1 MPDNELSIQL
11 GVELDQSDLG
21 NVKKQIDDIKGGKN
35 DKINL
40 SLGKE
45 INTQLSNLKKSISDI
60 SNKEHSIK
68 FNIDQKVFSDLQ
80 NIVNSL
86 NNGLSQIGNKVTQQV
101 QQATEK
107 AVKAT
112 QNTQQSTGTAATNI
126 GGVDVYGNTKYYE
139 ELIKA
144 ANQMGDALADT
155 DKKLSVSSVN
165 IRENMDGSLNA
176 VVNFKNA
183 LGELASVSFKD
194 EGNGWEII
202 GDSYRKSF
210 EDVTKIIS
218 DAEAKLNQISKGAFS
233 GTNALTGDFATEA
246 KKQID
251 DVVSEFTRIKEAA
264 NNSMSE
270 AANISKD
277 EINRMLDE
285 LKFSLDQLAKREY
298 PSDRMAAQNVEV
310 KKMSAID
317 DIAEQEEKLKNLGL
331 ATSDFSDRLLE
342 LRNRID
348 DLGKVD
354 SDVSAWA
361 NWRNDFQQLEGE
373 ISKFENSTMGLGQKL
388 ASGIETGQLQQVLDM
403 VDRLNNIDSQ
413 FSGAGVEQL
422 QQNLQSLATEY
433 MAVIEQLQSPTLTT
447 EEFEQLSNKVKELQ
461 DQFKQAQNAVK
472 IFNDGFKNEADLKK
486 YEQNAEAVRMKFEQ
500 LQKQYENLARSNPQI
515 AQRFKEVQD
524 SVNNMDPTNI
534 STASK
539 EVSNFARE
547 LQNASGQSAGLRGAL
562 QDAFGGLGSY
572 LARFT
577 SSMFII
583 SKAIQGIKSMVSAVK
598 EVDSSLL
605 ELQKVTN
612 LSGSALDEFTDKSYK
627 LGASLGRT
635 GSDVIDAAATF
646 SRAGYDLQEATE
658 LAQSALVMTNVGVDI
673 PNTEAAAS
681 DMISILKAFD
691 VQAEESM
698 DVIDKLYNV
707 ANKEPLDFGNITQM
721 LVTAGGTLAQ
731 TGTSLEETMGLLTGA
746 FATMRDTSVSNGL
759 VMISQRLR
767 GVKEDGE
774 AIEEEGFMPKLQAMF
789 SDVGISIQ
797 DQNGELRSTFDIL
810 NDLAGVWDQLSSKQ
824 KQYFGEKV
832 AGNRQ
837 VKTLNAIMQNWDVVA
852 DTIDKANNAQGAAI
866 EGNEMYMDSIAG
878 KITQL
883 KSAWQELATTTINS
897 DFIKGFVDIGTA
909 VVKLTTN
916 IGGLA
921 PVLTTVLG
929 LFVAIKGANIAE
941 AFKAI
946 GSAIISAISGI
957 GSATTIMSGWI
968 GIAIAVAG
976 AIYGIVNAVRNA
988 SVSLKDL
995 EAASSNAKSNY
1006 SEQQTALSS
1015 LNDELQTTQER
1026 INELE
1031 GKTLSVVEEDEL
1043 SALKEQNSELQR
1055 KIDLQNE
1062 LTRIAEREA
1071 REAAVN
1077 TINAKNN
1084 ATKEGKIKNGI
1095 TDNLLDTLGVDY
1107 LSNYK
1112 FKDYQ
1117 VYQGSM
1123 RGQIQ
1128 VPSAGRVNNR
1138 ELADL
1143 YMAALPKQIQERD
1156 KHQRALSLY
1165 SKSLLQEGEFTEEA
1179 QKAAQKNADLWA
1191 GYAKE
1196 SETWLRNYYNYLQ
1209 EQTEGISYVKNA
1221 QAGSIDAQYNEM
1233 LDLRDQIGETL
1244 MTNFVAGQDKQG
1256 QFDYIIN
1263 LDKFKDQVKEISEE
1277 VKNTGTID
1285 LEGMEVR
1292 FPDLI
1297 EEFKKYG
1304 WTPEKIQGYLVETFS
1319 SGSTTITQPFNIGLD
1334 EITLFSTTESY
1345 KNLTAAMTEQQKAGV
1360 LSYETIKTLLS
1371 DEGLKGI
1378 NDYLIQT
1385 ADGYMLNT
1393 DTIYDF
1399 IKAEQEESKLDIVE
1413 GIMERQIRLEDLQ
1426 EQVDSLGKS
1435 QEDLAKAEELQGEIS
1450 GIQSEITQLQ
1460 AAALAADEATGA
1472 LERYRAA
1479 TKTANQD
1486 AAQDEG
1492 ENAFKTV
1499 QERYKEGKVGT
1510 DEFKEGMNFLL
1521 GDNWKENFKGDIDA
1535 AYKEAQQ
1542 IGKKYFG
1549 ENDAKSADNFRK
1561 DLIDNGL
1568 ATYDEASGKLTLV
1581 QNDLATIAETLG
1593 ISEDAAESLFGLLNS
1608 YSPDDQFTF
1617 DKPIAT
1623 AEQLAVAE
1631 KKLTELKE
1639 ERARL
1644 EKEIEEGNAAGEDTS
1659 DLQSQLEENV
1669 ETTKQLQSAVDTAR
1683 KSGEKLPEEMSID
1696 EAIAKIAELQSAIDT
1711 LKDHKITPTVEMT
1724 AEYNKLVEFL
1734 TGKDSEGNE
1743 VGFTMNVT
1751 GVEDAESKITQIDTA
1766 LADIKKMQ
1774 EEGAISAEV
1783 AANIKGNL
1791 NDQKD
1796 ALNTYISQAS
1806 ELKEAIPGGDL
1817 SATITVNATDNA
1829 TPTISFVNQELF
1841 GENGAQ
1847 GIDGKTANATVDVDD
1862 QASDKVKSVDTDL
1875 ADLNDKEA
1883 KPKVNAEDNI
1893 DEVAKKLTDLGV
1905 SSYPTEVDVGL
1916 TESSKTKFE
1925 EDLKSLLEK
1934 RELDIEVKYVD
1945 GDGAQIELGDGTT
1958 PDQVVAGTSNVITKS
1973 GYNSETGKPMYD
1985 LQNVFS
1991 WIQGLVQKNREAG
2004 NGKTDVQLEAE
2015 NANVNIGDQVD
2026 LVDAQNMATQQELEN
2041 ESTDYL
2047 FGTPDFSDFESS
2059 AKDAVEEGVEK
2070 GAEEANPETS
2080 VDANA
2085 DNITEEVQEGT
2096 PDNVETTVDAD
2107 TSKMPD
2113 QIAEAAESA
2122 GPVET
2127 EVNAKT
2133 TLNPPEPQDAG
2144 GKSVSYSATM
2154 SMDTSS
2160 ATNSVNAVQSD
2171 ASEDQSF
2178 TLDANTNPA
2187 DTKVDKTH
2195 KDAKKDES
2203 FTVNTNVN
2211 RRELDNL
2218 YSDLATKKT
2227 QEVEVKYTE
2236 VDKPTGLAVGTKN
2249 APGGLSLVDEEGA
2262 ELIEHTSKGTFELG
2276 TNNGA
2281 RFTNLDKG
2289 DVVHTASETKRILS
2303 RMGKLGGF
2311 FRDGLNQAKSIFGNA
2326 FAGGKTVYGSVTL
2339 SALDRVLK
2347 RNKSGSSKG
2356 NTKSTKGTKGSNSD
2370 KALKKFEKWAA
2381 KLFDWAEIRLDRL
2394 KTITNSFLLDASNAI
2409 GYIAKNNNLDSALKS
2424 VNNEISATEKAYA
2437 EYMDTADKVAKKAK
2451 LSNKIIQKIQDGT
2464 IKVESYSPNMQKKI
2478 KQYQTWFEKAK
2489 DCQEALQD
2497 LNDQQKELAK
2507 TELDNIIKDYEY
2519 ISDIQSGN
2527 RSRAEA
2533 QRELNY
2539 ESGIAAVGT
2548 TTKKIGNEIKTTYG
2562 DYQADINAEN
2572 KNLNN
2577 LITERTKLQ
2586 EKLQSL
2592 MDQGLVVKN
2601 DDTWKEMQK
2610 QIQSLGIAILN
2621 SQTDIIKLKDE
2632 ANNVKIDKLG
2642 YQVDEY
2648 ATSISHTVEA
2658 AELRIAQGSRSMDK
2672 IGTYY
2677 NSIIKRTKEQNDV
2690 LAEQNKAYREQQSGL
2705 DKTSGKYQELEKKI
2719 QQNISTINQNN
2730 QSVQEYTDK
2739 INQIQFD
2746 KIGYKLG
2753 ELSDEA
2759 TRFNDDISDK
2769 TLKGIRITSQAYQNL
2784 INNGNKQI
2792 ATLQSEKDAYQELND
2807 AMVTQYGE
2815 QAKQSAKYKENEAA
2829 IRGLD
2834 AQVRQITQST
2844 YEWKKAQ
2851 ENLAIQELDWMI
2863 AGDEAT
2869 IKAYNDQISIRQ
2881 AQGQYVDRSIYD
2893 SLSASANQEISRLQE
2908 QTSLYMNQRRNMDVY
2923 SQAYQELTD
2932 KIRDNNSKVRE
2943 LTISIEEWDDA
2954 IDQLELD
2961 KYSHQLD
2968 NLKASEDGYN
2978 DAIEYRK
2985 TVGLRI
2991 TKDYYQNLI
3000 NNGNEQI
3007 KNYEKQRQSYKG
3019 LMDELIRLYGQTA
3032 KESDKYKEYEKTF
3045 NSLDNSIRDTTKS
3058 VAELRKEMANLQ
3070 IQELAWQ
3077 FESLTAEADRFNN
3090 AMSLHEAQGIVETSK
3105 AYKDLIDNGMEQI
3118 KILEQENVLYRQ
3130 QQKGMD
3136 VASEKYQE
3144 LEGKIRSNISAIE
3157 DMKVSQ
3163 EQWNDSIVDIGI
3175 SQIEKQRD
3183 LLSKTN
3189 EEYERQK
3196 ELQKALLNLEKA
3208 RTQRKVRT
3216 YVEGQ
3221 GFVYQSSED
3230 DLREAQE
3237 ALEDVISNQLM
3248 DRLDMLI
3255 DALEESK
3262 NNTNVYD
3269 ANGNLLGT
3277 SYSTPQLGTLTSVL
3291 SNYEAVRNAGLDINV
3306 LKDTLGRNILNTTG
3320 TSSSNTSF
3328 NIGDIIVNEAKDGN
3342 ELAQAIVNQF
3352 PNALLQALYKK

>member
-1 MPDNELSIQL
+1 ML
-11 GVELDQSDLG
+11 
-21 NVKKQIDDIKGGKN
+21 
-35 DKINL
+35 
-40 SLGKE
+40 
-45 INTQLSNLKKSISDI
+45 
-60 SNKEHSIK
+60 
-68 FNIDQKVFSDLQ
+68 
-80 NIVNSL
+80 
-86 NNGLSQIGNKVTQQV
+86 
-101 QQATEK
+101 
-107 AVKAT
+107 
-112 QNTQQSTGTAATNI
+112 
-126 GGVDVYGNTKYYE
+126 
-139 ELIKA
+139 
-144 ANQMGDALADT
+144 
-155 DKKLSVSSVN
+155 
-165 IRENMDGSLNA
+165 
-176 VVNFKNA
+176 
-183 LGELASVSFKD
+183 
-194 EGNGWEII
+194 
-202 GDSYRKSF
+202 
-210 EDVTKIIS
+210 
-218 DAEAKLNQISKGAFS
+218 QISHKS
-233 GTNALTGDFATEA
+233 
-246 KKQID
+246 
-251 DVVSEFTRIKEAA
+251 
-264 NNSMSE
+264 
-270 AANISKD
+270 
-277 EINRMLDE
+277 
-285 LKFSLDQLAKREY
+285 
-298 PSDRMAAQNVEV
+298 
-310 KKMSAID
+310 
-317 DIAEQEEKLKNLGL
+317 
-331 ATSDFSDRLLE
+331 
-342 LRNRID
+342 NRI
-348 DLGKVD
+348 
-354 SDVSAWA
+354 
-361 NWRNDFQQLEGE
+361 
-373 ISKFENSTMGLGQKL
+373 
-388 ASGIETGQLQQVLDM
+388 
-403 VDRLNNIDSQ
+403 
-413 FSGAGVEQL
+413 
-422 QQNLQSLATEY
+422 
-433 MAVIEQLQSPTLTT
+433 VI
-447 EEFEQLSNKVKELQ
+447 
-461 DQFKQAQNAVK
+461 
-472 IFNDGFKNEADLKK
+472 
-486 YEQNAEAVRMKFEQ
+486 
-500 LQKQYENLARSNPQI
+500 
-515 AQRFKEVQD
+515 
-524 SVNNMDPTNI
+524 
-534 STASK
+534 
-539 EVSNFARE
+539 
-547 LQNASGQSAGLRGAL
+547 
-562 QDAFGGLGSY
+562 
-572 LARFT
+572 
-577 SSMFII
+577 
-583 SKAIQGIKSMVSAVK
+583 
-598 EVDSSLL
+598 
-605 ELQKVTN
+605 
-612 LSGSALDEFTDKSYK
+612 
-627 LGASLGRT
+627 
-635 GSDVIDAAATF
+635 
-646 SRAGYDLQEATE
+646 
-658 LAQSALVMTNVGVDI
+658 
-673 PNTEAAAS
+673 
-681 DMISILKAFD
+681 
-691 VQAEESM
+691 
-698 DVIDKLYNV
+698 
-707 ANKEPLDFGNITQM
+707 
-721 LVTAGGTLAQ
+721 
-731 TGTSLEETMGLLTGA
+731 
-746 FATMRDTSVSNGL
+746 
-759 VMISQRLR
+759 MISQRLR

-866 EGNEMYMDSIAG
+866 EGNEMYMESIAG

-883 KSAWQELATTTINS
+883 KSAWQELATTTING
-897 DFIKGFVDIGTA
+897 DFVKGFVELGTA
-909 VVKLTTN
+909 VVKLATNMGGLIPVASTLLGIFMMFRGAKITEGFAKLVPALAGVFSAIKTGTPALQAFMSLLGTTPGM
-916 IGGLA
+916 IGGILA
-921 PVLTTVLG
+921 L
-929 LFVAIKGANIAE
+929 
-941 AFKAI
+941 
-946 GSAIISAISGI
+946 
-957 GSATTIMSGWI
+957 
-968 GIAIAVAG
+968 AG
-976 AIYGIVNAVRNA
+976 ALYGLISIIGKVTDTT
-988 SVSLKDL
+988 KKL
-995 EAASSNAKSNY
+995 ENAKESYQKQQSTVQNLN
-1006 SEQQTALSS
+1006 SELE
-1015 LNDELQTTQER
+1015 NTQNR

-1031 GKTLSVVEEDEL
+1031 GKELTIVE
-1043 SALKEQNSELQR
+1043 
-1055 KIDLQNE
+1055 QNE
-1062 LTRIAEREA
+1062 LDKLKDTNKELEAQIKLENKLLEIADRDQRNAAVKDVKKYQSSDAKSGTIKPYEYMNRVSTEDLLEIAGYDYSSMTPIQQSDALSSINFTNDMMADLNAKALVAA
-1071 REAAVN
+1071 REEYEKAYKDYLKLSEDADEEIISQSKQNIADLEEEIQKYENELSSYYNTLSGKVEGISESEDNPEFTAIKNRMKEIGDYLSDDVEVSIEDQVN
-1077 TINAKNN
+1077 TILSKYDGATNVIKEKVQELGDAFTLDLLKDTSQASDWVTKQTESLADSLSQLEGLGKRVQKQSLADILEQTFMTGEGAGNVDVLN
-1084 ATKEGKIKNGI
+1084 RKVLTGKDMLEKYEDEFKGFEDEVVTYFSSGKGIEIGDIPFEFTITPVGPNGQVYSESEIDKYVEELLGKSSNIQEFLENDKAENGGLNILLHYTPVIDGDYESAAQVEEYYGTMLHVISSVFDSDTSIQDAVNELGEDIDFDALVNEIATKL
-1095 TDNLLDTLGVDY
+1095 NLTHDEVEQL
-1107 LSNYK
+1107 
-1112 FKDYQ
+1112 FK
-1117 VYQGSM
+1117 
-1123 RGQIQ
+1123 
-1128 VPSAGRVNNR
+1128 
-1138 ELADL
+1138 
-1143 YMAALPKQIQERD
+1143 
-1156 KHQRALSLY
+1156 
-1165 SKSLLQEGEFTEEA
+1165 
-1179 QKAAQKNADLWA
+1179 
-1191 GYAKE
+1191 
-1196 SETWLRNYYNYLQ
+1196 
-1209 EQTEGISYVKNA
+1209 
-1221 QAGSIDAQYNEM
+1221 
-1233 LDLRDQIGETL
+1233 
-1244 MTNFVAGQDKQG
+1244 
-1256 QFDYIIN
+1256 
-1263 LDKFKDQVKEISEE
+1263 
-1277 VKNTGTID
+1277 
-1285 LEGMEVR
+1285 
-1292 FPDLI
+1292 
-1297 EEFKKYG
+1297 
-1304 WTPEKIQGYLVETFS
+1304 ETFS
-1319 SGSTTITQPFNIGLD
+1319 FDSASITPSFNIGLD

-1345 KNLTAAMTEQQKAGV
+1345 KNLTKAMTEQQKAGV
-1360 LSYETIKTLLS
+1360 LSYETIKTLLG

-1378 NDYLIQT
+1378 NDCLIQT

-1393 DTIYDF
+1393 NAVYDF
-1399 IKAEQEESKLDIVE
+1399 IKSEQEESKLDIVE

-1499 QERYKEGKVGT
+1499 KERYKEGKVGT

-1521 GDNWKENFKGDIDA
+1521 GDNWKETFKRDIDA

-1542 IGKKYFG
+1542 IGKRYFG
-1549 ENDAKSADNFRK
+1549 DNDAKSADNFRK
-1561 DLIDNGL
+1561 DLIDKGL

-1593 ISEDAAESLFGLLNS
+1593 VSEDAAESLFGLLNS

-1617 DKPIAT
+1617 DKPIISDEQMEDARKKHDELVAEQDRLTKELEGMGETDPGYKEKQEELAGVT
-1623 AEQLAVAE
+1623 AEAE
-1631 KKLTELKE
+1631 K
-1639 ERARL
+1639 
-1644 EKEIEEGNAAGEDTS
+1644 
-1659 DLQSQLEENV
+1659 
-1669 ETTKQLQSAVDTAR
+1669 
-1683 KSGEKLPEEMSID
+1683 
-1696 EAIAKIAELQSAIDT
+1696 LQSAIDVAQKAIDGGFAPSEDLTIDEALKQIQT
-1711 LKDHKITPTVEMT
+1711 LQDAVTTLRDDFKITPIVEMP
-1724 AEYNKLVEFL
+1724 AAYNQLVSFL
-1734 TGKDSEGNE
+1734 TGKDSEGND
-1743 VGFTMNVT
+1743 VQLTMNVN
-1751 GVEDAESKITQIDTA
+1751 GVEDAEEKIKTIQDGINTILANPDVSSEIKANVQNNGNVAIDKLNEYIETVENWPEN
-1766 LADIKKMQ
+1766 ADK
-1774 EEGAISAEV
+1774 
-1783 AANIKGNL
+1783 N
-1791 NDQKD
+1791 
-1796 ALNTYISQAS
+1796 
-1806 ELKEAIPGGDL
+1806 
-1817 SATITVNATDNA
+1817 ATITIDATGNASGKID
-1829 TPTISFVNQELF
+1829 FVKEDLHKL
-1841 GENGAQ
+1841 NGKHA
-1847 GIDGKTANATVDVDD
+1847 KATVDADD
-1862 QASDKVKSVDTDL
+1862 QASDKVESVDKSLT
-1875 ADLNDKEA
+1875 DLNDKEA
-1883 KPKVNAEDNI
+1883 EPKVDAEDNI
-1893 DEVAKKLTDLGV
+1893 DEVAKKLTDLGE
-1905 SSYPTEVDVGL
+1905 SPYPANVDVGL
-1916 TESSKTKFE
+1916 TESSKSKFE
-1925 EDLKSLLEK
+1925 SDLEELLTD
-1934 RELDIEVKYVD
+1934 RNLNVEVKYVD
-1945 GDGAQIELGDGTT
+1945 GNGAEIELGDGIT
-1958 PDQVVAGTSNVITKS
+1958 PEQVVAGTSNVISK
-1973 GYNSETGKPMYD
+1973 GENGNYV
-1985 LQNVFS
+1985 LQS
-1991 WIQGLVQKNREAG
+1991 LSQWASGLVQKYKELG
-2004 NGKTDVQLEAE
+2004 LGGPSSKDVELEAE
-2015 NANVNIGDQVD
+2015 NVTMGEKASLEASNAIAE
-2026 LVDAQNMATQQELEN
+2026 AQNSA
-2041 ESTDYL
+2041 DYDE
-2047 FGTPDFSDFESS
+2047 GFEWS
-2059 AKDAVEEGVEK
+2059 ADQWPKPEDIVDKNGVKEEVAEAVES

-2080 VDANA
+2080 VDANT

-2107 TSKMPD
+2107 TSKMPE
-2113 QIAEAAESA
+2113 QITEAAESA

-2133 TLNPPEPQDAG
+2133 TLNPPEPPEAG

-2160 ATNSVNAVQSD
+2160 ASSSVNAVQSD

-2195 KDAKKDES
+2195 KAASKGES
-2203 FTVNTNVN
+2203 FNVNTNVN

-2249 APGGLSLVDEEGA
+2249 APGGLSLVDEKGA

-2281 RFTNLDKG
+2281 RFTKLDKG

-2311 FRDGLNQAKSIFGNA
+2311 FRDGLNQAKSVLGNA
-2326 FAGGKTVYGSVTL
+2326 FAGGSGRTVSGSTVL

-2347 RNKSGSSKG
+2347 RNSSGSSKG
-2356 NTKSTKGTKGSNSD
+2356 SSRNSNGSNSD

-2394 KTITNSFLLDASNAI
+2394 KTITNTFLLDASNAI
-2409 GYIAKNNNLDSALKS
+2409 GYIEKNKSLDSALGS
-2424 VNNEISATEKAYA
+2424 INDEINATEKAYSTYIATA
-2437 EYMDTADKVAKKAK
+2437 EKVAKKAK

-2464 IKVESYSPNMQKKI
+2464 IKVESYNPNMQKKI

-2489 DCQEALQD
+2489 DCQEAIQD

-2519 ISDIQSGN
+2519 ISDMQSGK

-2548 TTKKIGNEIKTTYG
+2548 TTKKTGNKTKTTYG

-2577 LITERTKLQ
+2577 LIDERTKLQ
-2586 EKLQSL
+2586 EKLQDL
-2592 MDQGLVVKN
+2592 MDKGLVVKN

-2610 QIQSLGIAILN
+2610 QIQSLGTAILN

-2632 ANNVKIDKLG
+2632 ANNIKIDKLG
-2642 YQVDEY
+2642 YQIDNISASTSKLIDNIEL
-2648 ATSISHTVEA
+2648 ATARGNH
-2658 AELRIAQGSRSMDK
+2658 SMDWAGK
-2672 IGTYY
+2672 QYESVRDGF
-2677 NSIIKRTKEQNDV
+2677 KEENKV
-2690 LAEQNKAYREQQSGL
+2690 LQQQNKEYRVQQKGL
-2705 DKTSGKYQELEKKI
+2705 DETSAKYQELEKKI
-2719 QQNISTINQNN
+2719 QQNSSIIRQNN
-2730 QSVQEYTDK
+2730 QSVQEYADK

-2759 TRFNDDISDK
+2759 AKFNDDISDK

-2807 AMVTQYGE
+2807 AMVAQYGE

-2834 AQVRQITQST
+2834 AQIRQTTQST

-2851 ENLAIQELDWMI
+2851 KELAIQELDWMI
-2863 AGDEAT
+2863 AGDEARM
-2869 IKAYNDQISIRQ
+2869 KLYNDQISIRQ
-2881 AQGQYVDRSIYD
+2881 AQGQYVDKSIYD
-2893 SLSASANQEISRLQE
+2893 NLSASANQEISRLQE
-2908 QTSLYMNQRRNMDVY
+2908 QTSLYMNQRRGMDVY

-2968 NLKASEDGYN
+2968 NLKASEDEYN
-2978 DAIEYRK
+2978 DTIEYRK

-3000 NNGNEQI
+3000 NNGNAQI

-3077 FESLTAEADRFNN
+3077 FESLTSEADRFNN

-3118 KILEQENVLYRQ
+3118 KILEQENALYRQ

-3136 VASEKYQE
+3136 VASEEYQE

-3189 EEYERQK
+3189 EEYERQE

-3208 RTQRKVRT
+3208 RSQRKVRT
-3216 YVEGQ
+3216 YIEGQ

-3262 NNTNVYD
+3262 NDTNVYD

-3291 SNYEAVRNAGLDINV
+3291 SNYEAVRNAGLDVNV

-3320 TSSSNTSF
+3320 TSTSNTSF